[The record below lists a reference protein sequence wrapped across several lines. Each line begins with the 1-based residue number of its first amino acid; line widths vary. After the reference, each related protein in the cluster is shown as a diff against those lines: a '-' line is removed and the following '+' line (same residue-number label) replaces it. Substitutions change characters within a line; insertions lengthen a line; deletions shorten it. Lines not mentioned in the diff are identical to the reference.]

1 MINEMEKIIFIH
13 PPKTGGWSIID
24 LFGNCSVIN
33 EFGNTEWSPL
43 HYSMQHYRNK
53 KINLENYLVFANTRN
68 PWERMV
74 SAYLYLLDNQSV
86 SMNGRSKR
94 KKEKHI
100 SKMTMEDYI
109 AIQTDDEIHM
119 EHDGDNRYW
128 FYLSPVMD
136 WVSADGEILVDYFCS
151 IHTYEEDFKLVS
163 DIIGNRKKL
172 PHANRSKHEDYR
184 TYYTD
189 KMVDMVG
196 SIYRKDIEYF
206 GFEFDDSS
214 KSNFRREVNPEKIG
228 RYRERR
234 KLLVNGVTKL

>member
-24 LFGNCSVIN
+24 IFGNCSVIN
-33 EFGNTEWSPL
+33 ERGNTEWSPL
-43 HYSMQHYRNK
+43 HHSMQYYRNK

-68 PWERMV
+68 PWDRMV
-74 SAYLYLLDNQSV
+74 SAYSFLLENKSV
-86 SMNGRSKR
+86 TTHGRSKR
-94 KKEKHI
+94 CI
-100 SKMTMEDYI
+100 SEMTMEDYI
-109 AIQTDDEIHM
+109 AMQVDDENHM
-119 EHDGDNRYW
+119 EHNGDNRYW
-128 FYLSPVMD
+128 FYLNPVMD
-136 WVSADGEILVDYFCS
+136 WVTADGEILVDYFCNM
-151 IHTYEEDFKLVS
+151 HTYDEDFKLVS
-163 DIIGNRKKL
+163 EITGNRKKL

-189 KMVDMVG
+189 KTAEMVG

-206 GFEFDDSS
+206 GFGFEDSE
-214 KSNFRREVNPEKIG
+214 KSNFRREVNPEKIS

>member
-68 PWERMV
+68 PWERIV
-74 SAYLYLLDNQSV
+74 SAYSFLRENKSAIR
-86 SMNGRSKR
+86 N
-94 KKEKHI
+94 KKDI

-109 AIQTDDEIHM
+109 AAQVDYETHIDHND
-119 EHDGDNRYW
+119 DNRYW

-136 WVSADGEILVDYFCS
+136 WVTADGEILVDYFCS
-151 IHTYEEDFKLVS
+151 IHTYEEDFKFVS
-163 DIIGNRKKL
+163 DITGNRKKL
-172 PHANRSKHEDYR
+172 PHANRSKHGDYR

-189 KMVDMVG
+189 KTADMVG
-196 SIYRKDIEYF
+196 RIYRKDIEYF

-214 KSNFRREVNPEKIG
+214 KSNFRREVNPEKIR
-228 RYRERR
+228 RYREKR